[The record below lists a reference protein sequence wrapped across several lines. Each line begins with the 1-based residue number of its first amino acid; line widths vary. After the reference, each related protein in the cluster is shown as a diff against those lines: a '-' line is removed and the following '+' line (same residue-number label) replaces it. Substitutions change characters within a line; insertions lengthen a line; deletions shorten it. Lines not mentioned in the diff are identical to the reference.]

1 MLEKLCPD
9 PNSFKSNI
17 GNRFKK
23 QFIGVERKNGMI
35 DLKESGEIDLWE
47 MHNADAESCDLNNIV
62 ARFVNGDVSVLS
74 RNQGLYLDISG
85 APTNLREMYD
95 LVHDGEKAFYNLDK
109 EIQARFE
116 NDPLQWF
123 ESVGTEE
130 WISKMEPVKSVQ
142 AVGGTDEQALD

>member
-62 ARFVNGDVSVLS
+62 ARFVNGDVSVH
-74 RNQGLYLDISG
+74 
-85 APTNLREMYD
+85 NL
-95 LVHDGEKAFYNLDK
+95 
-109 EIQARFE
+109 
-116 NDPLQWF
+116 
-123 ESVGTEE
+123 
-130 WISKMEPVKSVQ
+130 
-142 AVGGTDEQALD
+142 TDF